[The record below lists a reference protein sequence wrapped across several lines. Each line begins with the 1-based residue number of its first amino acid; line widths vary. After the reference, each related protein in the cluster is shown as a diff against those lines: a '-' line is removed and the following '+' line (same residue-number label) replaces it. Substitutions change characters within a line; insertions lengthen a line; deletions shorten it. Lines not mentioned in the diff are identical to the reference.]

1 MSADK
6 INPETLPGS
15 LQDTYFELK
24 DWIRKIDAELEVI
37 VIKLESKIERTNNE
51 N

>member
-1 MSADK
+1 MIEDK
-6 INPETLPGS
+6 INPDNLPGC

-24 DWIRKIDAELEVI
+24 EWMRKVDAELEVVI
-37 VIKLESKIERTNNE
+37 IKLESKIEKINNE

>member
-1 MSADK
+1 MSEDK
-6 INPETLPGS
+6 INPHNLPGS

-24 DWIRKIDAELEVI
+24 EWLRKIDAELEVI
-37 VIKLESKIERTNNE
+37 IVKLESKIERTNNE

>member
-6 INPETLPGS
+6 INPENLPGS

-24 DWIRKIDAELEVI
+24 EWIRKINAELEVI
-37 VIKLESKIERTNNE
+37 IIKLESKLERINDE

>member
-6 INPETLPGS
+6 INPDNLPGS

-24 DWIRKIDAELEVI
+24 EWLRKIDAELEVI
-37 VIKLESKIERTNNE
+37 IIKLESKIERTNNE